1 MMAKMKG
8 GLLILLMVLVSVLI
22 FSGLALGATI
32 DYLSSGFYS
41 QTQSFVSNN
50 AGQENVSELDSGWDS
65 QDIYTYS
72 WASLE
77 ESVSVDSSNS
87 GNQGGFD
94 NYRNVQV
101 SAAVYGYSSESGGKF
116 YVNDGYANQ
125 VTYGN
130 VATLQPAVT
139 DGIFFK
145 INPSAGESVGD
156 PVLLSWEWYCEAY
169 VQGIG
174 LASFYGG
181 YDGGMAITIN
191 GTPIWS
197 RAGFTETEEY
207 SGEDSGDYLAHIGD
221 TIGVYLGVS
230 ASFLD
235 SPSYGESS
243 AYSQQYVDLY
253 VNPVPVPPTAWLLGS
268 GFLGLWLLRRR
279 RGAGV

>member
-8 GLLILLMVLVSVLI
+8 GLLILLMVLVSALI

-41 QTQSFVSNN
+41 QTQSFVTNN
-50 AGQENVSELDSGWDS
+50 VGQENVSELDSGWDY

-72 WASLE
+72 WASLG
-77 ESVSVDSSNS
+77 ESVSVDSSNYGYQEGS
-87 GNQGGFD
+87 D

-101 SAAVYGYSSESGGKF
+101 SAAVYGYSSEFGGKF
-116 YVNDGYANQ
+116 YVNDGYANR

-130 VATLQPAVT
+130 AATLQPAIT

-174 LASFYGG
+174 IASFYGG
-181 YDGGMAITIN
+181 HDGGMAITVN

-197 RAGFTETEEY
+197 RAEFTLTEEY
-207 SGEDSGDYLAHIGD
+207 FFR
-221 TIGVYLGVS
+221 
-230 ASFLD
+230 SFRN
-235 SPSYGESS
+235 
-243 AYSQQYVDLY
+243 A
-253 VNPVPVPPTAWLLGS
+253 AI
-268 GFLGLWLLRRR
+268 
-279 RGAGV
+279 